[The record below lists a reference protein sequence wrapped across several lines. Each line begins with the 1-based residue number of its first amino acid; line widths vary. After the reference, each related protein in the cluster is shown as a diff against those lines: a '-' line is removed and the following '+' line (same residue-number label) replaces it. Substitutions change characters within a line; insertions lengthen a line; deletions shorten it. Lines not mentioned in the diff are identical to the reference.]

1 MESPDSLTRAPA
13 TPTDNVD
20 KTHKLSK
27 ETSPSN
33 VYRTACLTM
42 KPDDFPELPEPFWS
56 KYLPNIYNEKRVVNL
71 SAFQMKWAVQLV
83 AGIAILF
90 FGFGT
95 LIASHSLSL
104 KIDEN

>member
-13 TPTDNVD
+13 TPTDTVD
-20 KTHKLSK
+20 KTNQLGK

-33 VYRTACLTM
+33 VYRTDSLAI
-42 KPDDFPELPEPFWS
+42 KPDDFPELAEPFWS
-56 KYLPNIYNEKRVVNL
+56 KYLPNIYNEKRVLNL

-90 FGFGT
+90 FGFGRSDSYSRT
-95 LIASHSLSL
+95 
-104 KIDEN
+104 